1 LVVEARSLAARAVW
15 RLRVVGAFMRA
26 MHHSSPGGGLSGRFV
41 RRLRPLTLVLGLLPV
56 APALVGQSLAD
67 RALGAAA
74 QAVDRVL
81 VASAEA
87 AAAELARTAVSELL
101 DALGPCPERE
111 AIGLVLADLRAHQA
125 GRFVLGDA
133 TKQKLLDEVR
143 HLRTR
148 GRPERMLVPLLA
160 LHASFP
166 DDPRV
171 LYCLGEAFGMA
182 TPLFD
187 AARAE
192 NCFTRLLDV
201 MTSESIEGTN
211 AAGRG
216 TVLGEYLPEL
226 RRAGTLLEEPT
237 IDTTARFRQQI
248 LGFREK
254 LREGT
259 PIGLWSLAD
268 PQLTRLY
275 ECLSTARRQHDQ
287 VRSREVL
294 EAMLALQPINPVLE
308 YALAEVRASLGPE
321 WDRQK
326 SIVHLDTF
334 LALTDPALLG
344 GPDDRAARHLTASEV
359 ARDLVRFRWARPR
372 TELEAARIGARELR
386 DTLAAGG
393 PGLPLL
399 LAPHRQDVEKRIR
412 KLESERSTKQRY
424 LGISEGNVV
433 KFERHFRTLPSGPRY
448 ARARQE
454 YADKIEGHKK
464 DAARYRAE
472 VDELT
477 AEISRH
483 ERAIE

>member
-1 LVVEARSLAARAVW
+1 
-15 RLRVVGAFMRA
+15 
-26 MHHSSPGGGLSGRFV
+26 
-41 RRLRPLTLVLGLLPV
+41 
-56 APALVGQSLAD
+56 
-67 RALGAAA
+67 
-74 QAVDRVL
+74 

-87 AAAELARTAVSELL
+87 AAAERARTAVSELL

-201 MTSESIEGTN
+201 VTPESIEGTN

-237 IDTTARFRQQI
+237 IDTTARFRQQV

-326 SIVHLDTF
+326 AIAHLDAF

-359 ARDLVRFRWARPR
+359 ARDLVRFRWAQPR

-393 PGLPLL
+393 PDLPLL
-399 LAPHRQDVEKRIR
+399 LAPHRPDVEKRIK

-424 LGISEGNVV
+424 LGISEGNVA
-433 KFERHFRTLPSGPRY
+433 KFERHYRTLPSGPRY

-454 YADKIEGHKK
+454 YADKIEGHRK